1 LRNKVREIRVTQ
13 FILRRLAIS
22 ITTIWMI
29 SVVSFVII
37 ELPPGDFVSTYIAQL
52 GQTGGVGSA
61 ADLARLRADYGLDQP
76 IAVRYARWAW
86 NVLHG
91 DFGRSLD
98 WGRPVAELI
107 GERLG
112 LTLALAGMALVLAWA
127 ISLPIGVYCAAHR
140 GSLGDYLFST
150 FGMVGV
156 AIPNFLMSLAALYIA
171 FRYFNTDLGELQS
184 ARYLNAPPGIGKG
197 FDLFVHLLVPAFIL
211 ALAST
216 ARLVRILRANL
227 LDELEKPYVVTARAK
242 GMPEWRLLLK
252 YPTRVALNPFVSTI
266 GIVLPQLIS
275 GSVIVSL
282 VLSLPTVAPLLLRA
296 LQAQDMF
303 LASTILLILATLT
316 VLGTLISD
324 LLLAWL
330 DPRIRLRT

>member
-1 LRNKVREIRVTQ
+1 MRAVTQ
-13 FILRRLAIS
+13 FVLRRLAIGL
-22 ITTIWMI
+22 TTIWVI

-37 ELPPGDFVSTYIAQL
+37 ELPPGDFISTYIAQL
-52 GQTGGVGSA
+52 GQTGGIGSA
-61 ADLARLRADYGLDQP
+61 DDLARLRLDYGLDQP
-76 IAVRYARWAW
+76 IAVRYVRWAS

-91 DFGRSLD
+91 DLGRSLD
-98 WGRPVAELI
+98 WGRPVADLI

-112 LTLALAGMALVLAWA
+112 LTLALSGMALVIAWLLA
-127 ISLPIGVYCAAHR
+127 LPIGVYCAANR
-140 GSLGDYLFST
+140 GSIGDYVFST

-156 AIPNFLMSLAALYIA
+156 AIPNFLLSLAALYVG
-171 FRYFNTDLGELQS
+171 FRYFNTDLGEVQS
-184 ARYLNAPPGIGKG
+184 ARYINAPTGLGKG
-197 FDLFVHLLVPAFIL
+197 LDVFAHLLVPAFIL
-211 ALAST
+211 ALASM

-242 GMPEWRLLLK
+242 GMREWQLILK

-303 LASTILLILATLT
+303 LASAILLILATLT
-316 VLGTLISD
+316 VIGTMISD

-330 DPRIRLRT
+330 DPRIRMRV

>member
-1 LRNKVREIRVTQ
+1 MRAVTQ
-13 FILRRLAIS
+13 FVLRRLAIS
-22 ITTIWMI
+22 LTTIWMI

-52 GQTGGVGSA
+52 GQTGGIGSA
-61 ADLARLRADYGLDQP
+61 ADLERLRADYGLDQP
-76 IAVRYARWAW
+76 LAMRYVHWAW

-98 WGRPVAELI
+98 WGRPVADLI

-112 LTLALAGMALVLAWA
+112 VTLALSGMALVIAWL

-140 GSLGDYLFST
+140 GSLGDYVFSAV
-150 FGMVGV
+150 GMAGV
-156 AIPNFLMSLAALYIA
+156 AIPNFLLSLAALYVA
-171 FRYFNTDLGELQS
+171 FRYFNTDLGEVHS
-184 ARYLNAPPGIGKG
+184 AAYINAPPGPAKT
-197 FDLFVHLLVPAFIL
+197 FDLFVHLLVPAFLL
-211 ALAST
+211 ALPST

-242 GMPEWRLLLK
+242 GMREWRLILK

-266 GIVLPQLIS
+266 GIVLPHLIS

-316 VLGTLISD
+316 VAGTMISD

-330 DPRIRLRT
+330 DPRIRVRTRA

>member
-1 LRNKVREIRVTQ
+1 
-13 FILRRLAIS
+13 
-22 ITTIWMI
+22 
-29 SVVSFVII
+29 
-37 ELPPGDFVSTYIAQL
+37 
-52 GQTGGVGSA
+52 
-61 ADLARLRADYGLDQP
+61 
-76 IAVRYARWAW
+76 
-86 NVLHG
+86 
-91 DFGRSLD
+91 
-98 WGRPVAELI
+98 
-107 GERLG
+107 
-112 LTLALAGMALVLAWA
+112 
-127 ISLPIGVYCAAHR
+127 
-140 GSLGDYLFST
+140 
-150 FGMVGV
+150 
-156 AIPNFLMSLAALYIA
+156 
-171 FRYFNTDLGELQS
+171 
-184 ARYLNAPPGIGKG
+184 
-197 FDLFVHLLVPAFIL
+197 VPAFIL

-316 VLGTLISD
+316 VLGTMISD

-330 DPRIRLRT
+330 DPRIRLRS